1 MNRLNFNITNFQ
13 KLFIL
18 ILIPSLITGP
28 LLPEIISFFLC
39 IIFLIKFYINPNYKY
54 FNKKIFIF
62 YSLFLITLIL
72 SSIFSKYIK
81 LSLGTSLFYFRFI
94 LLLV

>member
-13 KLFIL
+13 KLLIL

-28 LLPEIISFFLC
+28 LLPEVISFFLC
-39 IIFLIKFYINPNYKY
+39 TIFLIKFYINPDYKY

-62 YSLFLITLIL
+62 YFLFLVTLIL
-72 SSIFSKYIK
+72 SSIFSSYVK
-81 LSLGTSLFYFRFI
+81 LSLGTTLFYFRFI
-94 LLLV
+94 L